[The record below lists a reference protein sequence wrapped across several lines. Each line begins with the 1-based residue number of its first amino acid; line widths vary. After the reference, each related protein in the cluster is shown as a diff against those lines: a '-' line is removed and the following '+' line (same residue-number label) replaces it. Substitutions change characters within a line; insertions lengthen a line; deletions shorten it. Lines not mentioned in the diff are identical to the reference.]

1 MEASRTAAGAA
12 SKMEVPQNKKKK
24 NKNTGNQNTNGA
36 WAYALGNFQ
45 ERQACERGGARGTTV
60 QTVFMFW

>member
-1 MEASRTAAGAA
+1 MNLSICRQMEASRTAAGAA

-36 WAYALGNFQ
+36 
-45 ERQACERGGARGTTV
+45 
-60 QTVFMFW
+60 